1 MPDVRNTIVG
11 RALPDGGVVG
21 PLETLG
27 NKILYRVGWSGTDCT
42 QASRRSW
49 LISDRIGMIIAKGP
63 CASVEDGD
71 RQACQALADW
81 LDAHGMPDART
92 APKSTPVARSV
103 LDKLGAR
110 LYQALQ
116 RHELLDE
123 YYENSGIVVFGGP
136 ETAACALRP
145 ESLGA
150 LVRVRPCG
158 TFEQFSSGGWIADL
172 PKQCVGHDNVSP
184 EIAVARALLLALGE
198 EG

>member
-1 MPDVRNTIVG
+1 MD
-11 RALPDGGVVG
+11 
-21 PLETLG
+21 TL
-27 NKILYRVGWSGTDCT
+27 D
-42 QASRRSW
+42 
-49 LISDRIGMIIAKGP
+49 
-63 CASVEDGD
+63 
-71 RQACQALADW
+71 
-81 LDAHGMPDART
+81 
-92 APKSTPVARSV
+92 
-103 LDKLGAR
+103 LGAR

-116 RHELLDE
+116 RHDLLDE
-123 YYENSGIVVFGGP
+123 YREHGGREGCVGTTP
-136 ETAACALRP
+136 VCWLRP